1 MSGAPLSFFLPAD
14 KTNFNHLRFILPE
27 CNGTTINS
35 AAIRVERGGEKKKES
50 MRENTSRP
58 PPPFVSNTDQAPAL
72 SAQAGVLEPSPH
84 VFVGAD
90 DQRSHHQDPLPV
102 LHDTL
107 TTLFGN
113 KRTRVKGITRLF
125 DLLKEEGNLVKL
137 EPMSPCVRRRPLKK
151 KKKRPPK
158 GCCR

>member
-1 MSGAPLSFFLPAD
+1 M
-14 KTNFNHLRFILPE
+14 
-27 CNGTTINS
+27 
-35 AAIRVERGGEKKKES
+35 
-50 MRENTSRP
+50 
-58 PPPFVSNTDQAPAL
+58 
-72 SAQAGVLEPSPH
+72 
-84 VFVGAD
+84 GAD

-102 LHDTL
+102 LHDAL

-151 KKKRPPK
+151 KKRKGPPRGAAVRAGVPWRPRESTFTCRLRDVCPRVHS
-158 GCCR
+158 CCRLNCSPDVRGRKCRSKKKMQKKKQNMGNSTFKQRRRSFDGAHGTT